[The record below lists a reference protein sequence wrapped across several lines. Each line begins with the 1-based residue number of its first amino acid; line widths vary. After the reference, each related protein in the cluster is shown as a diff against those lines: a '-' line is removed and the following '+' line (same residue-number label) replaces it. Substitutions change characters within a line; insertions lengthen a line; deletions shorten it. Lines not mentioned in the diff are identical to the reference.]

1 MYQPRPS
8 IVQLEEIAHAAR
20 LGVSLALEDR
30 AMLAEL
36 AAPSSTTQSL
46 ALVPTTMGRIADP

>member
-30 AMLAEL
+30 AALAEL
-36 AAPSSTTQSL
+36 AGPSAFTQSL
-46 ALVPTTMGRIADP
+46 ALVPTTTGRMADP